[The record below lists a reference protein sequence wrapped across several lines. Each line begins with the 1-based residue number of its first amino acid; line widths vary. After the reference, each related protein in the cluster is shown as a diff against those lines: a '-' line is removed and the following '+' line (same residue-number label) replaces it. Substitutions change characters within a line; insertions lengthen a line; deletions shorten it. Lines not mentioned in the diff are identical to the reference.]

1 MEKGR
6 KALEE
11 TWKNRKGPAV
21 FATVD
26 KESRPNAIYVGDV
39 FYEPETGIIVADNYF
54 HKTRENI
61 KNGSRGSILFLTGE
75 GKSYQVKGSIDYHSE
90 GQIFEDM
97 KKWHNSKHP
106 GVAAA
111 VLVPEEIY
119 SGAER
124 IA

>member
-6 KALEE
+6 EVLTEAWED
-11 TWKNRKGPAV
+11 RKGPAV

-26 KESRPNAIYVGDV
+26 RENKPNVIYVGDIR
-39 FYEPETGIIVADNYF
+39 YQPETGIIVADNYF

-61 KNGSRGSILFLTGE
+61 KNQSSGAMVFLTNK
-75 GKSYQVKGSIDYHSE
+75 GKAYQVKGSIEYHTE
-90 GQIFEDM
+90 GKIFEDM
-97 KKWHNSKHP
+97 KKWHNAKHP
-106 GVAAA
+106 GVAAV
-111 VLVPEEIY
+111 VLNVEEIY